1 MTLSAISAFDSMASE
16 YDSWFKN
23 KGKLVFAIEIRALE
37 QVLPPLPKPWLEIGV
52 GSGRFAQALGIETGL
67 DPSPELLKIAKS
79 RGINTLLSKGEK
91 APFKN
96 HVFGAVFITVTLC
109 FVDSPL
115 KVLMEANRL
124 LKKGG
129 NLVLGSVL
137 AGSPWGELY
146 DWKKEAGHRF
156 YKYATFYSYAELE
169 ALLVQ
174 AGFSIEKVISTLFQR
189 PDKVDHIEFPQE
201 GFFSDAGFTVIVAG
215 KAKQRSNIEKGADG
229 KCLP

>member
-16 YDSWFKN
+16 YDSWFGN
-23 KGKLVFAIEIRALE
+23 KGKLVFAIEIRALQ
-37 QVLPPLPKPWLEIGV
+37 QVLPQLPKPWLEIGV

-79 RGINTLLSKGEK
+79 RGINAFLSKGEK
-91 APFKN
+91 VPFKN
-96 HVFGAVFITVTLC
+96 DVFGAVFITVTLC

-115 KVLMEANRL
+115 KVLTEANRL

-137 AGSPWGELY
+137 AESPWGKLY
-146 DWKKEAGHRF
+146 DWKKGAGHHF

-174 AGFSIEKVISTLFQR
+174 AGFSIEKVISTLFQK
-189 PDKVDHIEFPQE
+189 PDNVDHMELPRQ
-201 GFFSDAGFTVIVAG
+201 GCSPDAGFTVIVAG
-215 KAKQRSNIEKGADG
+215 KANQRSNVGKGADG